1 MKNKKNIKWLKKP
14 QPGNYSDAFSFLGL
28 IYDGNKIVEFMKMF
42 KSASIS
48 EFKARDIIRAAN
60 ITDITNTNL
69 LIEEDRKKI
78 KKEVALSPVLLLRD
92 SVNARVIIAEGYY
105 RIAAAYSIDE
115 NAVIP
120 CKII

>member
-69 LIEEDRKKI
+69 QIEEDRKKI
-78 KKEVALSPVLLLRD
+78 KKEVALSPILLVRD
-92 SVNARVIIAEGYY
+92 PVKTRVIIAEGYY
-105 RIAAAYSIDE
+105 RVVAAYSIDE

>member
-1 MKNKKNIKWLKKP
+1 MKNKRNIKWLKKP
-14 QPGNYSDAFSFLGL
+14 QPSNYSDAFSYLGL
-28 IYDGNKIVEFMKMF
+28 IYDGNKIVEFMKLF

-69 LIEEDRKKI
+69 QIEEDRKKI
-78 KKEVALSPVLLLRD
+78 KKEVALSPVLLVRD
-92 SVNARVIIAEGYY
+92 PVNTRVIIAEGYY
-105 RIAAAYSIDE
+105 RVAAAYSIDE